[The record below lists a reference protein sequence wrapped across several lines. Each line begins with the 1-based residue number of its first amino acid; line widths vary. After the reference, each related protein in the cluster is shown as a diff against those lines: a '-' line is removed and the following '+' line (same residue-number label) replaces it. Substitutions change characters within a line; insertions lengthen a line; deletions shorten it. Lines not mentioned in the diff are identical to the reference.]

1 MASVN
6 KVILVGHLGR
16 DPEVRYFPDGKA
28 ITTVSI
34 ATSRQ
39 WKDKSTG
46 EKKEETT
53 WHAVVFMGRLAE
65 VAEKYLKKG
74 AQIYVEGRINV
85 RKWKD
90 KAGQDRWTTEIV
102 SDQLVMLGGGRGQPE
117 ERETETET
125 TTAAPEKEKQKPAT
139 AGGPRGGHFDDMED
153 DIPF

>member
-6 KVILVGHLGR
+6 KVILVGNLGR

-46 EKKEETT
+46 DKKEETT
-53 WHAVVFMGRLAE
+53 WHTVVFMGRLAE

-74 AQIYVEGRINV
+74 AQIYIEGRINV
-85 RKWKD
+85 RKWQD

-102 SDQLVMLGGGRGQPE
+102 CDQLVMLGGGRGQPE
-117 ERETETET
+117 EREPET
-125 TTAAPEKEKQKPAT
+125 TAAAPEKEKQKPAN
-139 AGGPRGGHFDDMED
+139 AGGPRGGNHFDDMED